1 MTKVFSNKAPSAIGP
16 YSQAMKSNGFVF
28 TSGQLPNSLDAD
40 IKVQVREVLD
50 NVGYVL
56 TAAGCGFENVIKT
69 TCFLADIAD
78 FAVFNEIY
86 AEVFGEHKP
95 ARSCFQVAALPK
107 GAKVEMEVIA
117 EVE

>member
-1 MTKVFSNKAPSAIGP
+1 MN
-16 YSQAMKSNGFVF
+16 
-28 TSGQLPNSLDAD
+28 AD
-40 IKVQVREVLD
+40 ISVQVWEVLD

-56 TAAGCGFENVIKT
+56 EAAGCGFENVIKT

-78 FAVFNEIY
+78 FVVFNEIY
-86 AEVFGEHKP
+86 AEVFGSHKP

-117 EVE
+117 EVQ